1 MKSYGRMLVLLS
13 GLGLFYSVGA
23 LGQDSTKTTM
33 KTIFGSKNAKHKIN
47 YLGIYVAPEL
57 QYGQLNNS
65 FAPMGGVSFMLQVN
79 KKWGIGMTGF
89 GGGGDRN
96 DTTKNGG
103 NFGGLKLEYTPKPDA
118 AVHVTFPLML
128 GMGQEG
134 NGFRGFGDG
143 NGRGNHDDF
152 GMGRFDKNND
162 EFRHGGSERN
172 AYAVIQPG
180 IALETNLFRYAKAF
194 VGANYRFAFNST
206 GYSSALQGVSA
217 NVGVKLGVFDY
228 SLAKKA
234 KKQKM
239 EKQGRMWRRN

>member
-1 MKSYGRMLVLLS
+1 MRVLDRVIILMTIV
-13 GLGLFYSVGA
+13 GLMNSACA

-33 KTIFGSKNAKHKIN
+33 KTVFGGKNAKHKIN
-47 YLGIYVAPEL
+47 YLGLYVAPEL

-65 FAPMGGVSFMLQVN
+65 FVPMGGMSMMLQVN

-89 GGGGDRN
+89 SGGGNRN

-118 AVHVTFPLML
+118 AVHVSFPLML

-134 NGFRGFGDG
+134 NGHSGFGEG
-143 NGRGNHDDF
+143 MGRGNQNDF
-152 GMGRFDKNND
+152 GMGGFDKNND
-162 EFRHGGSERN
+162 GIRNGGIERN
-172 AYAVIQPG
+172 TYAVIQPG

-194 VGANYRFAFNST
+194 VGANYRFAFNSS

-217 NVGVKLGVFDY
+217 NVGVKLGIFDY